1 MSAVSERARDF
12 WDRISARE
20 RALVLLG
27 GVAAPVILLLWIG
40 LQINDGLS
48 DREQKNDKT
57 RKALTAIA
65 ELKARGPVQQP
76 GDDLVAGMPLE
87 PLGLETYLTSAAQ
100 TAGFVLKGTT
110 PRTPV
115 TRNGF
120 VTSSVS
126 LKVSDLTLD
135 QLKKFLQEI
144 ETKSKYVAITRLEI
158 SRLEYK
164 GKDKLDASLEV
175 ATYAR
180 EAKKAEAG
188 ADAGSDKKGS

>member
-1 MSAVSERARDF
+1 MSGRGPL
-12 WDRISARE
+12 SACRE
-20 RALVLLG
+20 GIGRVRHALPL
-27 GVAAPVILLLWIG
+27 ILLLWIG